1 MISTSLQK
9 TISALTGLVVGIA
22 LVGAGVFVY
31 TNYLGP
37 AGDAPSTETITTSEL
52 QPNKTTENL
61 ASESDEQQ
69 TNAQELNFEDLL
81 RRSKSSRDVL
91 LYNHLANGNADFAA
105 RLFGQSQTVEPW
117 SLRHE
122 VQEAAVRRL
131 AQLDP
136 EQALREIN
144 RIAGPR
150 RHSLTSAVF
159 DEWSVADLEAAM
171 DEARNIDKETQP
183 YALEGILTSR
193 YDLSESQQIELA
205 RKLGLETAFAD
216 RRSLSLA
223 GEPIEDPATAWIKFL
238 EDHGGDVAS
247 LTDSQSALLRH
258 IMDSWTQQ
266 DEAAGLAM
274 AVDLA
279 LQSSSNSTA
288 VQLLLES
295 WVKTDPSMAF
305 NATATIG
312 DPDKRTQMQQAIVSA
327 WVELDPVAVLDS
339 IELIPMDIQ
348 DWSNQQALVALSETS
363 PAEAAMRLGILSD
376 ASKGSVAGTIVTN
389 WATMDPQA
397 ARDWIHSAPEVQEMR
412 WGLMYRLVRALATTD
427 SELAMKWALEEPVN
441 PQQRGRGLEVDVIV
455 TVAYRGNIESAL
467 SLVAQARD
475 VENTQWSYVR
485 IGGVLAQRGRIDE
498 ALSLL
503 DEIPERYQN
512 IYREQL
518 MFNWVYAEPDVAFE
532 RIDSL
537 ASDGVKADLAHT
549 LAFYNSM
556 HHMFS
561 NEQMQKVKK
570 HLPEGWEHL
579 IE

>member
-61 ASESDEQQ
+61 GSESDEQQ

-131 AQLDP
+131 AQLAP
-136 EQALREIN
+136 ERALREIG
-144 RIAGPR
+144 RISGPH

-159 DEWSVADLEAAM
+159 EEWSVANLDAAM
-171 DEARNIDKETQP
+171 DEALGLDKETQR
-183 YALEGILTSR
+183 YALEGVLISR
-193 YDLSESQQIELA
+193 HDLSERQQIELA
-205 RKLGLETAFAD
+205 RKLGLETVFAD
-216 RRSLSLA
+216 NLAISLA
-223 GEPIEDPATAWIKFL
+223 VEPIEDPEKGWMKFL

-247 LTDSQSALLRH
+247 LTDAQSALLQH
-258 IMDSWTQQ
+258 IVDSWMERGET
-266 DEAAGLAM
+266 EELAR
-274 AVDLA
+274 AVDVA
-279 LQSSSNSTA
+279 LQTSSNSPA

-295 WVKTDPSMAF
+295 WAKTDPLMAF

-312 DPDKRTQMQQAIVSA
+312 DPDIRTQMHQAIVSA
-327 WVELDPVAVLDS
+327 WVGSDPVAVLDS
-339 IELIPMDIQ
+339 IESIPMDIQ
-348 DWSNQQALVALSETS
+348 DWSKQQALEALSETF

-397 ARDWIHSAPEVQEMR
+397 ARDWIHSAPEVEDMR
-412 WGLMYRLVRALATTD
+412 WGLMYRLVNAVALDD
-427 SELAMKWALEEPVN
+427 SELAMEWALEEPVN
-441 PQQRGRGLEVDVIV
+441 VQWRGRALEVNVIQS
-455 TVAYRGNIESAL
+455 VAQNGNIERAM
-467 SLVAQARD
+467 SLAAQARD
-475 VENTQWSYVR
+475 VENKQWSYVG
-485 IGGVLAQRGRIDE
+485 IGNVLAHRGRIDD
-498 ALSLL
+498 ALSMME
-503 DEIPERYQN
+503 EIPERFHN
-512 IYREQL
+512 IYQEQVI
-518 MFNWVYAEPDVAFE
+518 MNWVYAEPDIALE

-537 ASDGVKADLAHT
+537 ESEGVRQTVANSLASQ
-549 LAFYNSM
+549 NSM
-556 HHMFS
+556 SHMFS
-561 NEQMQKVKK
+561 SKQLQPIKK
-570 HLPEGWEHL
+570 HLHEMYQHL
-579 IE
+579 VE

>member
-1 MISTSLQK
+1 MSGSLQK
-9 TISALTGLVVGIA
+9 TISALAGLLVGAA

-31 TNYLGP
+31 TSYV
-37 AGDAPSTETITTSEL
+37 APSRDTSSTATIGTSEL
-52 QPNKTTENL
+52 QSNTTTESPVGEP
-61 ASESDEQQ
+61 SEQSTDAE
-69 TNAQELNFEDLL
+69 ELNLSNLL
-81 RRSKSSRDVL
+81 KHSKSSRDVA
-91 LYNHLANGNADFAA
+91 LYNHLLNANADRAV
-105 RLFGQSQTVEPW
+105 RLFGQSRTVEPL

-122 VQEAAVRRL
+122 VQESAVRRL

-171 DEARNIDKETQP
+171 DEARNLDKESQG
-183 YALEGILTSR
+183 YALEGVLTSR
-193 YDLSESQQIELA
+193 LDLSESQQIELA
-205 RKLGLETAFAD
+205 RELGHETVFAD
-216 RRSLSLA
+216 SRAISLA
-223 GEPIEDPATAWIKFL
+223 GEPIEDPEKAWIKFL
-238 EDHGGDVAS
+238 EDYGGDVAS
-247 LTDSQSALLRH
+247 LTDAQSALLQH
-258 IMDSWTQQ
+258 IMDSWMQR
-266 DEAAGLAM
+266 DEIAGLAK
-274 AVDLA
+274 AVDVA
-279 LQSSSNSTA
+279 LHSSSNSPA

-295 WVKTDPSMAF
+295 WVKTDPSMAL

-312 DPDKRTQMQQAIVSA
+312 DPDIRTQMQQAIVSA

-348 DWSNQQALVALSETS
+348 DWSNQQALAALSETS

-389 WATMDPQA
+389 WANMDPQA
-397 ARDWIHSAPEVQEMR
+397 ARDWIHSAPEVEDMR

-441 PQQRGRGLEVDVIV
+441 PQQRGRGLEVDVIA
-455 TVAYRGNIESAL
+455 TVAYSGNMESAL
-467 SLVAQARD
+467 SLAAQARD
-475 VENTQWSYVR
+475 VENRQWSYVR

-498 ALSLL
+498 ALNLL

-518 MFNWVYAEPDVAFE
+518 MFNWVYAEPDVAFD

-537 ASDGVKADLAHT
+537 ASDSVKADLART

-556 HHMFS
+556 SHMFS
-561 NEQMQKVKK
+561 DKQMRQLKEY
-570 HLPEGWEHL
+570 LPERLQHL